1 MTLRLIFSYSKG
13 EASGLH
19 SASPARSTFV
29 SRPEPTFALASS
41 CSLTRLRNRIAWG
54 MQADYL
60 YAVLQVAVG
69 ESVKSSQRIQSL
81 YSFTSTI
88 TGTLLGLVVYKVRR
102 LKMFILF
109 GVCVWPIALGLMVRY
124 RGGESSYAGVVA
136 GQVLLGFAGGFFTY
150 PTQASVQAETK
161 HEREYA
167 TRADIP
173 RRTPAE
179 KQYMAASQTSP
190 S

>member
-1 MTLRLIFSYSKG
+1 MLIT
-13 EASGLH
+13 
-19 SASPARSTFV
+19 P
-29 SRPEPTFALASS
+29 
-41 CSLTRLRNRIAWG
+41 RNIVAWG

-124 RGGESSYAGVVA
+124 RGGESSYAGVIA

-161 HEREYA
+161 HERESEVSL
-167 TRADIP
+167 RERSG
-173 RRTPAE
+173 RRLNRGS
-179 KQYMAASQTSP
+179 AASSQTWP
-190 S
+190 W